1 MGTIIKA
8 SFASPSGPPSSIGM
22 AVFAAQNCLAE
33 ADLPMQEIDLLINI
47 GVFRDDN
54 IVEPA
59 MAPLIQKQ
67 LGMNLDPVRNG
78 CLTRS
83 TLSFDIND
91 GECGFLTAVRVAD
104 TFFKSGSAKYAL
116 IVAGDIH
123 PSKTQH
129 ADFPF
134 QSVACAVVLAHTE
147 DVDTG
152 FSGFHFKTSENG
164 SCGFSAN
171 VDLTANGLTSRKC
184 MTFTMDDQY
193 HDRLSSFTSEMMI
206 EVFHSG
212 GINPADID
220 HIVTSQQTKGFGEG
234 IARLARLNGRS
245 QVVDLY
251 DQYGNAHTS
260 SLALCYHYLAS
271 GGLMKKSDRIL
282 FIAAGSG
289 LAAACSLYVV

>member
-33 ADLPMQEIDLLINI
+33 AGLPMQDIDLLINI

-67 LGMNLDPVRNG
+67 LGLNLDPVRNG
-78 CLTRS
+78 CLQRS

-116 IVAGDIH
+116 VVAGDIH
-123 PSKTQH
+123 PSKTH
-129 ADFPF
+129 HPDFPF
-134 QSVACAVVLAHTE
+134 QSVACAIVLAHTE
-147 DVDTG
+147 DADSG
-152 FSGFHFKTSENG
+152 FSGFYFKTSENG
-164 SCGFSAN
+164 SFGFSAN
-171 VDLTANGLTSRKC
+171 VDLMANGLKSREC
-184 MTFTMDDQY
+184 MNFMIEDQY
-193 HDRLSSFTSEMMI
+193 HDRLSGFTSEWMR
-206 EVFHSG
+206 EVFQSG
-212 GINPADID
+212 RINPADID
-220 HIVTSQQTKGFGEG
+220 YIVMSQQTKGFGEM
-234 IARLARLNGRS
+234 IARSANMNGRS

-260 SLALCYHYLAS
+260 SLILCYHHLVS
-271 GGLMKKSDRIL
+271 GGLTKKNDRIL

-289 LAAACSLYVV
+289 LSAACSLYVV